1 MAQARYFV
9 ENPVR
14 AGLVESPIDYPFLD
28 ASEYTIGEILDA
40 AVGSPEGLRYS
51 GRNGAAFRDS
61 AFRIP
66 PSAFSGSIR
75 VRRSPMNARVLVAAA
90 LACALVPAA
99 AFPQALTSL
108 ASVRVGY
115 TTRKNTVKPQG
126 ELKAQIDALD
136 AQIADANRLGR
147 TGELRRLYAKG
158 MALLNGRA
166 WTDAADYSASLVLR
180 SARVVIDSSKPYT
193 VRLEQIY
200 APSLA
205 LQNTVSAHVVLRQ
218 RPAPPVPN
226 QPQQE
231 PPLVKDLGSF
241 DGVARDLRE
250 SPYFFDL
257 DVSDVPD
264 GPYLLAVEVMNEGER
279 IGVAPLTVAVRKG
292 VDELA
297 VRLEADAKRAPESVR
312 ADILYPIDRM
322 KNVNRGR
329 LELRTFDAD
338 KDPAAAEMVAATAKS
353 GKDPF
358 AARTGDFKRH
368 YMLDTAN
375 EIVPY
380 RMYVPTAYNGSKAY
394 PLIVA
399 LHGLGGTE
407 DSFFDGYN
415 KVLPPLAESH
425 GYIVAAPLGYRVDGS
440 YGWGLGNPP
449 ADPAT
454 KRTQELSEQDVIQ
467 VLQHV
472 RRQYKIDENRI
483 YLMGHSMGGIGTWK
497 IAPKYPDIWAAI
509 APISGNGVPDT
520 LERIRNVPEIIVH
533 GDNDPTVN
541 VSGSRT
547 MVAKLKELGV
557 EHKYIEVPG
566 GLHSDVVAPNIAAI
580 IDFFD
585 SHRKIT
591 KPTSQPD

>member
-1 MAQARYFV
+1 
-9 ENPVR
+9 
-14 AGLVESPIDYPFLD
+14 
-28 ASEYTIGEILDA
+28 
-40 AVGSPEGLRYS
+40 
-51 GRNGAAFRDS
+51 
-61 AFRIP
+61 
-66 PSAFSGSIR
+66 
-75 VRRSPMNARVLVAAA
+75 MNARVLVAAA

-193 VRLEQIY
+193 ARLEQIY
-200 APSLA
+200 TPSLP
-205 LQNTVSAHVVLRQ
+205 LQNTVSAHVMLRQ
-218 RPAPPVPN
+218 RPAPPAPN
-226 QPQQE
+226 QPPQE

-279 IGVAPLTVAVRKG
+279 IGVAPLTVALRKG
-292 VDELA
+292 VDELS

-338 KDPAAAEMVAATAKS
+338 KDLAAAEMVAATAKS

-375 EIVPY
+375 EIIPY

-425 GYIVAAPLGYRVDGS
+425 GYIIAAPLGYRVDGS

-509 APISGNGVPDT
+509 APISGNGTPDT
-520 LERIRNVPEIIVH
+520 LEKIRNVPEIIVH

-585 SHRKIT
+585 SHRKTT